1 MFFIAKNKE
10 KKKIQSG
17 ILYIVSLTK
26 AALNLN
32 EDSFVTARGILYPDA
47 S

>member
-1 MFFIAKNKE
+1 MLFIAKYRR
-10 KKKIQSG
+10 KKVQSR
-17 ILYIVSLTK
+17 ILYIMSLTK

-32 EDSFVTARGILYPDA
+32 EDSFLTARGILYPDA